1 MKKTEIVGLIAVIL
15 ILGYIVSITV
25 DLDNYVTF
33 ADAKERTGE
42 TVTLIGKLNKAKS
55 IDYDPETNHN
65 LTSFYAFDSEG
76 KESKIELHE
85 AKPQGL
91 DRSEEI
97 TVKGTF
103 KEGVFHASEMQ
114 MKCPSKYE
122 ENKLE
127 NLDYDENKVYTSK
140 N

>member
-1 MKKTEIVGLIAVIL
+1 MKKTEIVGLIAVVL

-25 DLDNYVTF
+25 DLENYATF
-33 ADAKERTGE
+33 KDAKERKGE
-42 TVTLIGKLNKAKS
+42 TVTLIGTLNKTKP
-55 IDYDPETNHN
+55 IIYDPEVNHN
-65 LTSFYAFDSEG
+65 LTSFYAYDKNNDEFQV
-76 KESKIELHE
+76 KLKM

-97 TVKGTF
+97 TIKGSF
-103 KEGVFHASEMQ
+103 QNDVFHATEMQ

>member
-33 ADAKERTGE
+33 ADAKERSGE

-55 IDYDPETNHN
+55 IDYD
-65 LTSFYAFDSEG
+65 
-76 KESKIELHE
+76 HE